1 MLKCKNQTILQPDFL
16 LDRNGCYLGVLS
28 IPYFSILII
37 LFEKQ
42 FPINT
47 LKHPKNFQL
56 FTQKTAFNITKANLT
71 KL

>member
-16 LDRNGCYLGVLS
+16 LDTNRNGSYLGVLS

-42 FPINT
+42 FPNNT
-47 LKHPKNFQL
+47 LKHP
-56 FTQKTAFNITKANLT
+56 
-71 KL
+71 